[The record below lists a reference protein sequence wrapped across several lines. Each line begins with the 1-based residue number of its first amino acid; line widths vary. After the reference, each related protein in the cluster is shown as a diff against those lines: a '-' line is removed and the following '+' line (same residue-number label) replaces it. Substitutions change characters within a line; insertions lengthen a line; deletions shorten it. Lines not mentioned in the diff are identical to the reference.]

1 MTSADQESR
10 EVVETVNSSEAAPC
24 SSDAAPTL
32 AQRMVHPALL
42 QGSKIM
48 NLGSAAQRFG
58 SENLMISPKNLSRR
72 SSLENTPSGSND
84 GPRPFSLAEAMQ
96 AARKL
101 NLDNDAEQSEEHEET
116 DNETHDNDEL
126 QTPEPTEEMES
137 LGLKE
142 RQDEAK
148 NIEIRRLSNTDEG
161 NKVLEPSFH
170 SPEKEEKKNPLGN
183 LFNIVSG
190 MEPPPPTKIPDEPRF
205 SGPSGFNMIRPLMK
219 SKKRGPL
226 SVPSPIPHNVAPPWT
241 LGHQQGVRPVMPH
254 PAPVQLSSQPQVMPG
269 QPGVMIQTMPHMMMS
284 GGQPVQLIQT
294 PVSGVQQ
301 PMYQMV
307 QTVNGTMLVQMPQ
320 QQQIVDGTK
329 FVQIQPNQQLQQQSP
344 SSSGSSSSSKSSS
357 PSSSTKGSPSK
368 KKDKK
373 RKLLSAPSVPQQQAP
388 VLMSPNGSILQ
399 TVPPAAGPMIAFNPV
414 QPQLVTQN
422 MVINPGQ
429 QMIMTNGTIMAMPQ
443 TPGIMYQQL
452 ADGSLVQ
459 MQSQVIPQP
468 QQIIS
473 GQPLQGQVL
482 VNNQGQFMLA
492 PQGMV
497 QAVGSVPNQ
506 TPGDSPP
513 KRKKGTKKSRLD
525 TSSKSSSSDT
535 SMETDNTDNTEG
547 VNDRDSVDDTDTS
560 FEEPQPSTS
569 RDFSPRSSI
578 QSNQVDSS
586 GLNATPP
593 HQKDAG
599 EYEQLRSETTF
610 SAMNTSLESSMVS
623 RQSQSEVSTPNS
635 DISMQEEPL
644 SCDSDL
650 DQQIIS
656 PRPQKINSS
665 KKKKKKKKKRH
676 HSSHGSSRP
685 YSLGDIVWGPINGSP
700 SWPGKV
706 VSQDE
711 DRTKLWVCWFQS
723 RQVTQIE
730 ISKLKSLSEGLEDHH
745 RERKNSRRYKLFINK
760 HNFC

>member
-1 MTSADQESR
+1 
-10 EVVETVNSSEAAPC
+10 
-24 SSDAAPTL
+24 
-32 AQRMVHPALL
+32 
-42 QGSKIM
+42 
-48 NLGSAAQRFG
+48 
-58 SENLMISPKNLSRR
+58 
-72 SSLENTPSGSND
+72 
-84 GPRPFSLAEAMQ
+84 
-96 AARKL
+96 
-101 NLDNDAEQSEEHEET
+101 
-116 DNETHDNDEL
+116 
-126 QTPEPTEEMES
+126 
-137 LGLKE
+137 
-142 RQDEAK
+142 
-148 NIEIRRLSNTDEG
+148 
-161 NKVLEPSFH
+161 
-170 SPEKEEKKNPLGN
+170 
-183 LFNIVSG
+183 
-190 MEPPPPTKIPDEPRF
+190 
-205 SGPSGFNMIRPLMK
+205 
-219 SKKRGPL
+219 
-226 SVPSPIPHNVAPPWT
+226 
-241 LGHQQGVRPVMPH
+241 
-254 PAPVQLSSQPQVMPG
+254 
-269 QPGVMIQTMPHMMMS
+269 
-284 GGQPVQLIQT
+284 
-294 PVSGVQQ
+294 
-301 PMYQMV
+301 
-307 QTVNGTMLVQMPQ
+307 
-320 QQQIVDGTK
+320 
-329 FVQIQPNQQLQQQSP
+329 
-344 SSSGSSSSSKSSS
+344 
-357 PSSSTKGSPSK
+357 
-368 KKDKK
+368 
-373 RKLLSAPSVPQQQAP
+373 
-388 VLMSPNGSILQ
+388 
-399 TVPPAAGPMIAFNPV
+399 
-414 QPQLVTQN
+414 
-422 MVINPGQ
+422 
-429 QMIMTNGTIMAMPQ
+429 
-443 TPGIMYQQL
+443 MYQQL

-497 QAVGSVPNQ
+497 RAVGSVPNQ

-535 SMETDNTDNTEG
+535 SMETDNTDNTDNTEG

-665 KKKKKKKKKRH
+665 KKNKKKKKKRH

-685 YSLGDIVWGPINGSP
+685 
-700 SWPGKV
+700 
-706 VSQDE
+706 
-711 DRTKLWVCWFQS
+711 
-723 RQVTQIE
+723 
-730 ISKLKSLSEGLEDHH
+730 
-745 RERKNSRRYKLFINK
+745 
-760 HNFC
+760 